1 MAVAGSSGPSGKQE
15 TPNEVFVLF
24 FFRVKRAVSLRLS
37 PDSTGLCAPKVLYE
51 SFKGFGM
58 GVFVLFGYRFSS
70 VLYNSGAHLPVLHS
84 PSHHSMYM
92 AKNEKT
98 RRFHM
103 CKYMHYYQSIILTLG
118 TNKKNLTSRDGTK
131 CRSCPIHIQS

>member
-15 TPNEVFVLF
+15 IPNEVFLLF
-24 FFRVKRAVSLRLS
+24 FFRVRAGFLRFY
-37 PDSTGLCAPKVLYE
+37 PVSTGICAPKLLYE

-58 GVFVLFGYRFSS
+58 GVFVSFSHRFLS
-70 VLYNSGAHLPVLHS
+70 VLYNSGTHVPVLHS

-98 RRFHM
+98 KAFSYVQIYALRPI
-103 CKYMHYYQSIILTLG
+103 QDPDLLIVT
-118 TNKKNLTSRDGTK
+118 KNRTSRDG
-131 CRSCPIHIQS
+131 Q